1 MNLASLGEFGLIGR
15 LRNSLALR
23 PGVQLGIGDDAA
35 VLESITS
42 PIVTCD
48 ALIEGIHFRLD
59 WTGLRDLGWKS
70 LAVNL
75 SDIAAMGGTPIAAFV
90 ALALPSHFTVEQVEE
105 IYKGMEECAREFAF
119 TIAGGDTTKSPGPL
133 MISVTLIGNTPH
145 PILRSG
151 AQVGDVLL
159 VTGTLGDAAAALE
172 CLQNSQPAP
181 DEILQKHHRPSPRLR
196 EMHAALQIPNA
207 VRAALD
213 LSDGLAGDAAH
224 IAHASDVTL
233 EIETDLLPISQA
245 CRAIAEIQ
253 NNTPLD
259 WALRSGEDYE
269 LLLCVAPEQAQAVQ
283 NAIEQTGTSCTV
295 IGRVL
300 PRESAPV
307 MLKSKEMRESARGGF
322 AHF

>member
-1 MNLASLGEFGLIGR
+1 MNLAALGEFGLIGR
-15 LRNSLALR
+15 LQNTMAQR

-35 VLESITS
+35 ILESITS
-42 PIVTCD
+42 PIITCD

-59 WTGLRDLGWKS
+59 WTTSRVLGWKAM
-70 LAVNL
+70 AVNV

-90 ALALPSHFTVEQVEE
+90 CLALPQDTRVESIEE
-105 IYKGMEECAREFAF
+105 LYAGMEECAREFGF

-133 MISVTLIGNTPH
+133 MISVTLIGNAPH
-145 PILRSG
+145 PVLRSG

-159 VTGTLGDAAAALE
+159 VTGTLGDSAAALE

-196 EMHAALQIPNA
+196 EMQAALQIENA
-207 VRAALD
+207 VHAALD

-224 IAHASDVTL
+224 IARASDVTL
-233 EIETDLLPISQA
+233 EIETENLPISVT
-245 CRAIAEIQ
+245 CRVIAEIQ
-253 NNTPLD
+253 NRNPLD
-259 WALRSGEDYE
+259 WALSGGEDYE
-269 LLLCVAPEQAQAVQ
+269 LLLCVAPQQTQAVQ
-283 NAIEQTGTSCTV
+283 SAIEQTGTPCTI

-307 MLKSKEMRESARGGF
+307 MLKSKEKRESARGGF